1 MQMLQLD
8 LNPVRLLQNPS
19 IIHTDIPSQML
30 LWKNNCTVQLF
41 KMARKIL
48 FKTIA
53 VGGFRLLQCR
63 RENELNFEYNWEKW
77 GCIAMGKVRQW
88 IENY

>member
-30 LWKNNCTVQLF
+30 L
-41 KMARKIL
+41 
-48 FKTIA
+48 
-53 VGGFRLLQCR
+53 
-63 RENELNFEYNWEKW
+63 
-77 GCIAMGKVRQW
+77 
-88 IENY
+88 